1 MRILDE
7 QEQRFDWWI
16 EHTYINVICWGILI
30 DIPIVV
36 ARYNKINR
44 FYLIFHGIFMT
55 IIICASLLAEFAMS
69 YTSWSNY
76 SIDEFD
82 E

>member
-1 MRILDE
+1 
-7 QEQRFDWWI
+7 
-16 EHTYINVICWGILI
+16 
-30 DIPIVV
+30 
-36 ARYNKINR
+36 
-44 FYLIFHGIFMT
+44 MT
-55 IIICASLLAEFAMS
+55 IIICASLFAEFAMS